1 MEDMSLASELLHEV
15 KASARRWFII
25 ALIEL
30 GLILSMAAG
39 FVWYVTLPVE
49 ETLTEYSQEMDDVEN
64 STATQ
69 MIGGKYNG
77 NNEADSP

>member
-1 MEDMSLASELLHEV
+1 MEDMNLASELLHEV

-69 MIGGKYNG
+69 MIGGKYHG